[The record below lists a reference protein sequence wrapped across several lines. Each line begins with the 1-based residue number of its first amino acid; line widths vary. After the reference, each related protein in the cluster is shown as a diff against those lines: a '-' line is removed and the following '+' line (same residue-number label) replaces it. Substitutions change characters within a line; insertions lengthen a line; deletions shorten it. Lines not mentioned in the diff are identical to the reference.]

1 MHEKINERVSVV
13 TAYNRETGRVAPVS
27 LRWHGRD
34 YRIIRKVGYHHQAR
48 QGRVWVHVFS
58 VSTEAMA
65 FKLRHRPE
73 DLSWILEEVSD
84 GTSA

>member
-1 MHEKINERVSVV
+1 MHETINERVSVV
-13 TAYNRETGRVAPVS
+13 TIYSRETGKAAPVS
-27 LRWHGRD
+27 LRWQGRD
-34 YRIIRKVGYHHQAR
+34 YRIRKVGYHHQAR

-65 FKLRHRPE
+65 FKLRHHPE

-84 GTSA
+84 GIAH

>member
-1 MHEKINERVSVV
+1 MHETINERVSVV
-13 TAYNRETGRVAPVS
+13 TAYNRETGKVAPVS
-27 LRWHGRD
+27 LRWQGRD
-34 YRIIRKVGYHHQAR
+34 YRIRKVGYHHQAW

-65 FKLRHRPE
+65 FKLRHHPE

-84 GTSA
+84 GIAH